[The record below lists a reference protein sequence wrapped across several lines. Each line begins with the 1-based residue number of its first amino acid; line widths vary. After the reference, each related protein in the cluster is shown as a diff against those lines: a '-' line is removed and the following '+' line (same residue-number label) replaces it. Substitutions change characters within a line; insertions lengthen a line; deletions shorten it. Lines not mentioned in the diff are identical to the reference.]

1 MAPLRAARVQKNDE
15 RRPSRDTRGGGAASR
30 PVPRPLQSRSH
41 ASRGAGTVVDPR
53 ATLAEDGAEVSP
65 PSRSRLASV
74 RHEGGV
80 AGRERRR
87 GRIDGG
93 GRHALHAHGAGR
105 GVHRGVQERGP
116 RRRRPRAH
124 HVRENPSLPS
134 QHRAR
139 AGRPDR
145 TRGDEVRPRRR
156 RRPRRLATPPGHHTV
171 RHAGA
176 MPDVRRRGAQ
186 RTIGRSGVG
195 SAEPA
200 HRSGRKLDRING
212 RRRRR
217 TSTVRRRLHRR
228 DVRRFIFRRR
238 RHRGGDRKRRAGLRV
253 DRPEGRHQ
261 ATRV

>member
-1 MAPLRAARVQKNDE
+1 MEEPGTSAPRPRVRSTLSTGRAFHVVSSDEFILMTTCARVAPLRAARVQKSDE

-41 ASRGAGTVVDPR
+41 TSRGAGTVVDPR

-176 MPDVRRRGAQ
+176 MPDVRRRRCSTRDWAQ
-186 RTIGRSGVG
+186 WCGERQTRSSARTEAG
-195 SAEPA
+195 S
-200 HRSGRKLDRING
+200 H
-212 RRRRR
+212 
-217 TSTVRRRLHRR
+217 
-228 DVRRFIFRRR
+228 
-238 RHRGGDRKRRAGLRV
+238 
-253 DRPEGRHQ
+253 
-261 ATRV
+261 